1 MKKIALITYLILF
14 SVSSFAQKKTSVWYF
29 GDNAGLDFKSGTPVA
44 ITDGALSTREG
55 CATICDDSGNILFY
69 TEGTKVWD
77 KNHQIMENG
86 NGLLG
91 DFSSTQSAIIIPKPG
106 TSNIYYIITV
116 PSIYN
121 AGNAILRYSI
131 VDLSYNSGLGKIT
144 VENEI
149 ILENVTE
156 KLTAIKKING
166 IDYWFIVHTRESD
179 NFYTYSVTESGID
192 INNPIIS
199 EVGVIHSEP
208 ISNYVGYLKASPK
221 GNYIACA
228 LHGSAQLFELL
239 NFDIQTGVISNPIDF
254 IGHSGAYSL
263 EFSPDENRL
272 YFARENG
279 QNEIFQVNLDLEQPI
294 DIINSQTIIG
304 YSPGYNIGAFQL
316 GPDDKIYISFDFSQ
330 YLGVI
335 NEPNNLDTNCDFVQD
350 GVYLAGRQGRLG
362 LPNFVS
368 NFFEANFTYEPD
380 CEGDSTLFTLQYSG
394 TYDSLTWDFGDP
406 MTGEN
411 NISKV
416 QNPYHVFSSAG
427 EFIVKV
433 VVYSGGG
440 EYPIV
445 KTIAISQAPSVE
457 LGNDTS
463 FCAITSFLLKAGGG
477 FSSYLWQD
485 GSTDSVF
492 LATEEG
498 QYWVRVE
505 NPCGLDSDTINI
517 TAGPGLD
524 IDLGNDTSFC
534 YGKTIALSPGDGF
547 YSYYWQ
553 DGSTDPVLLA
563 GNTGYYWVQVTDSA
577 GCAATDSIYIEALMD
592 LDFSIGPDT
601 SLICEGDY
609 IFLHG
614 PQGYDSYEWQDGS
627 SFPDMI
633 ADTAGIY
640 WLEVTD
646 ANSCAARDSALVIV
660 NSIPDDL
667 LGNDTL
673 MCEDAFLDIHAPPN
687 YENYAWSDGSSDSV
701 LTVWETGDYWV
712 YVEDSIGCAGT
723 DTIYVARF
731 RPPVISQ
738 SGDSLT
744 CPGDSIVL
752 SPGNGFISYY
762 WSTGSG
768 DSAITVF
775 GDGQFWVQTT
785 TSCGTFIDST
795 DVAFYSN
802 RGFSLGPDTSI
813 CGQGGITLHPGPGFV
828 SYLWSDGSSDS
839 TLAVNGKGEYS
850 VVVFDGNCSLSD
862 SVSVEKCN
870 MLWAPNVFTPNGDS
884 YNDYFFAVGENVKE
898 FQMTIFNRWGQ
909 VLKVLDDIDEKW
921 DGSHNGQDCPDAVYY
936 WVARYTE
943 IDGDAE
949 LLKKEIKGSVTLIRG
964 K

>member
-1 MKKIALITYLILF
+1 ALITYLILF

-29 GDNAGLDFKSGTPVA
+29 GNNAGLDFKSGTAVA

-55 CATICDDSGNILFY
+55 CATICDDLGNILFY
-69 TEGTKVWD
+69 TEGTKVWN

-131 VDLSYNSGLGKIT
+131 VDLSYNSGFGKIT
-144 VENEI
+144 MKNEI

-166 IDYWFIVHTRESD
+166 IDYWFIAHTRGSD

-199 EVGVIHSEP
+199 EVGIIHSEP

-239 NFDIQTGVISNPIDF
+239 NFDIQTGAISNPIDF
-254 IGHSGAYSL
+254 IGHYGAYSL
-263 EFSPDENRL
+263 EFSPDETRL

-279 QNEIFQVNLDLEQPI
+279 QNEIFQVNLDLETPI

-304 YSPGYNIGAFQL
+304 YSPGYNIGALQL

-350 GVYLAGRQGRLG
+350 GVYLAGRQARLG

-406 MTGEN
+406 TTGEN
-411 NISKV
+411 NISKA

-427 EFIVKV
+427 EFVVKV
-433 VVYSGGG
+433 VIYSGGS
-440 EYPIV
+440 EYPIG
-445 KTIAISQAPSVE
+445 KTIAISTPPFVE

-463 FCAITSFLLKAGGG
+463 FCALASFLLKAGSG

-498 QYWVRVE
+498 KYWVRVE
-505 NPCGLDSDTINI
+505 NSCGFGSDTINI
-517 TAGPGLD
+517 SAGTGLD

-534 YGKTIALSPGDGF
+534 YGKSIALSPGTGF

-553 DGSTDPVLLA
+553 DGSADSVLLA
-563 GNTGYYWVQVTDSA
+563 GITGFYWVQVTDSA
-577 GCAATDSIYIEALMD
+577 GCTATDSIHIDTFMD
-592 LDFSIGPDT
+592 IDFSIGPDT
-601 SLICEGDY
+601 SVICEGDY

-614 PQGYDSYEWQDGS
+614 PEGYVSYEWQDGS
-627 SFPDMI
+627 SFLDMI

-646 ANSCAARDSALVIV
+646 ENSCAARDSILLMVSI
-660 NSIPDDL
+660 IPDDF
-667 LGNDTL
+667 LGNDTV
-673 MCEDAFLDIHAPPN
+673 MCKDSYLEIHAPP
-687 YENYAWSDGSSDSV
+687 YFYKYAWNDGSSDSV
-701 LTVWETGDYWV
+701 LIAWETGDYWV
-712 YVEDSIGCAGT
+712 YVEDSIGCSGI
-723 DTIYVARF
+723 DTLSLALF
-731 RPPVISQ
+731 EPPHISK
-738 SGDSLT
+738 SGDSLA

-752 SPGNGFISYY
+752 SPGYGFIGYY

-768 DSAITVF
+768 DSAITVYS
-775 GDGQFWVQTT
+775 DGLFWVETT
-785 TSCGTFIDST
+785 TFCGVFVDST

-802 RGFSLGPDTSI
+802 SGFSLGPDTNTCSREA
-813 CGQGGITLHPGPGFV
+813 ITLSPGPGFA
-828 SYLWSDGSSDS
+828 SYLWSDGSNDS
-839 TLAVNGKGEYS
+839 ILVVEEVGQYS
-850 VVVFDGNCSLSD
+850 VAVFDGICELTD
-862 SVSVEKCN
+862 SIKVEKCN
-870 MLWAPNVFTPNGDS
+870 MLRVPNVFTPNGDS

-898 FQMTIFNRWGQ
+898 FKMTIFNRWGQ
-909 VLKVLDDIDEKW
+909 ILKVLNDIDEKW
-921 DGSHNGQDCPDAVYY
+921 DGSRNGNECPDAVYY
-936 WVARYTE
+936 WVVRYTE
-943 IDGDAE
+943 ISRDAIPV
-949 LLKKEIKGSVTLIRG
+949 KKVLKGSVTLIRG